1 MAAALVY
8 SLMLVAYL
16 HLLES
21 EQLPSP
27 RGLSDVF
34 GKLTFRERYEALM
47 ERAGRDSLTE
57 LLHRGS
63 FDELGEQMVATS
75 LRTGKALTLL
85 VIDADHFKSI
95 NDRFGHSE
103 GDRVLKMIAE
113 LLVRAVG
120 TEDKVFRIGGEEF
133 AILCAFPHALG
144 KLLGE
149 SIRQSVVA
157 AGRSRATPCS
167 VSIGVATVD
176 ARIGSLADLF
186 ALADQRLYAAKTG
199 GRDRVVGD
207 GTSERQDQAAL
218 QA

>member
-1 MAAALVY
+1 
-8 SLMLVAYL
+8 
-16 HLLES
+16 
-21 EQLPSP
+21 
-27 RGLSDVF
+27 
-34 GKLTFRERYEALM
+34 
-47 ERAGRDSLTE
+47 
-57 LLHRGS
+57 
-63 FDELGEQMVATS
+63 MVASS

-113 LLVRAVG
+113 VLVRAVG
-120 TEDKVFRIGGEEF
+120 TDDKVFRIGGEEF

-144 KLLGE
+144 RLLGE

-157 AGRSRATPCS
+157 AGRTRATPCS
-167 VSIGVATVD
+167 VSVGVATVGSQV
-176 ARIGSLADLF
+176 GSLADLF
-186 ALADQRLYAAKTG
+186 ALADQRLYAAKTD

-207 GTSERQDQAAL
+207 AAPGRPQQAW